1 MMIGEVANHY
11 FLGGGFL
18 PQIKFTKM
26 HGIGNDYVYINC
38 FTEQV
43 DNPNEL
49 AKIMS
54 PRRFSVGADGVIL
67 ICPSKVAD
75 AKMRMFNLDG
85 SEGKMCGNGIRCV
98 GKFVYD
104 NNIAHKD
111 TVTVETLS
119 GIKTLYITDKDGAA
133 ETITVDMDKAE
144 LSPEKIPAIA
154 DCDTI
159 IDTAITVDG
168 NSYNITAVS
177 MGNPH
182 AVTFCDEIDS
192 LNLEKIGPHF
202 EHHEMF
208 PQSVN
213 TEFIRVIDEKTLQM
227 RVWERGSGETF
238 ACGTGACAAAVA
250 AVENGYCKHDTEITV
265 HLVGGDLFITYK
277 NDGTVFMRGPATK
290 VFDGVYEY

>member
-1 MMIGEVANHY
+1 M
-11 FLGGGFL
+11 
-18 PQIKFTKM
+18 PQVKFTKM

-38 FTEQV
+38 FSEQV
-43 DNPNEL
+43 DNANEL
-49 AKIMS
+49 AVKMS

-67 ICPSKVAD
+67 ICPSDVAD

-111 TVTVETLS
+111 VVTIETLS
-119 GIKTLYITDKDGAA
+119 GIKTLYITDKGGFAD
-133 ETITVDMDKAE
+133 TITVDMGKAE
-144 LSPEKIPAIA
+144 FLPEKIPAIA
-154 DCDTI
+154 DCKTI
-159 IDTAITVDG
+159 IDTAINVGGKD
-168 NSYNITAVS
+168 YNITAVS

-182 AVTFCDEIDS
+182 AVTFCDDIDS
-192 LNLEKIGPHF
+192 LNLEKIGPCF

-208 PQSVN
+208 PEQVN
-213 TEFIRVIDEKTLQM
+213 TEFIRVIDENTLQM

-250 AVENGYCKHDTEITV
+250 AVVNGYCKQNCEITV

-277 NDGTVFMRGPATK
+277 DDGTVFMRGGATK
-290 VFDGVYEY
+290 VFDGIYEY